1 MPGGSIRMG
10 FADLRDLRSASGYF
24 PAAVPDEQALTL
36 RIPSDGR
43 ADSLREALDRL
54 HDASVAVDRASVHEP
69 DLDEV
74 FLALTGDPDYEEAN
88 A

>member
-1 MPGGSIRMG
+1 M
-10 FADLRDLRSASGYF
+10 
-24 PAAVPDEQALTL
+24 PDEHALTL

-54 HDASVAVDRASVHEP
+54 HDASVAVERASVHEP

-74 FLALTGDPDYEEAN
+74 FLALTGDHEAEGVH